1 MPLRSIAEKSE
12 TADPTL
18 TSQPELGTLPSSTST
33 LGEET
38 ARSRKAKI
46 AGGAKAA
53 AGKVGKG
60 LGKITSVAGNA
71 VERLDAQ
78 LAAQEEKND
87 QHVKQMMDR
96 AMQRSVR
103 KVLKLVGGSVNE
115 MMKPAYAPQQMCR
128 MADYMFAGSWPDVE
142 NQLQNMIMASVSSTS
157 KKLKASQLRLW
168 AKAPPLWSGK
178 VWRSRPIR
186 PLSWLRCKVL
196 YALLPADAN
205 KFRHLGDPVALSI
218 VLAKMTS
225 TFGINVMIFIVIF
238 FMIDRSD
245 ESQLVRYILSFKAF
259 QFVSGLVAATTLS
272 SKFFACL
279 KEVALDGTASCE
291 PFAPGNGG
299 TFPFIICL
307 ELIRMTLLLAA
318 GVVLAGGGAWGGAEE
333 VLALEEV
340 RCRLGEEAK
349 SGPKGHGHH
358 RGGGLHHHP
367 IAAQQH
373 EKPSPRAG
381 GGPGGGYGYDKLE
394 EGDAAAAAH
403 PPPPKPPA
411 ARSGAHLGGYEKAG
425 RSHFY
430 YHSRA
435 EVNALIAAA
444 RLKYGVQRRRGGY
457 LPYFMLYD
465 ATVVVV
471 LLLWTWYQIATLS
484 AQGAPQ
490 WLSWS
495 VIYYT
500 KLVWSLSAVPFLIF
514 NVPVVGESMHQ
525 SKMTAYDQ
533 MGRLVPALSGAMMK
547 RRIEMEQE
555 EARATELE
563 SLDDDEAAEIN
574 GAALKIQKIRR
585 GSQQRKQVGARL
597 MRHVVSITT
606 PLGFFV
612 SADEIEKWF
621 TFGK

>member
-1 MPLRSIAEKSE
+1 MSLRRIEEKTE
-12 TADPTL
+12 AADPTL
-18 TSQPELGTLPSSTST
+18 EAPQLAAQPSSSGT

-38 ARSRKAKI
+38 ARSRKGKI

-60 LGKITSVAGNA
+60 LGKITTAAGNA
-71 VERLDAQ
+71 VVRLDEQ

-115 MMKPAYAPQQMCR
+115 MMKPAYAPPQMCK

-142 NQLQNMIMASVSSTS
+142 NQLENMIMASVSSTS

-178 VWRSRPIR
+178 PWRSRPIR

-238 FMIDRSD
+238 FIIDRSD

-291 PFAPGNGG
+291 SFAPGNGS
-299 TFPFIICL
+299 TFPFIISL
-307 ELIRMTLLLAA
+307 ELIRMVLLLAA

-349 SGPKGHGHH
+349 TGPQSQHGHFH
-358 RGGGLHHHP
+358 ARHEKASPRGG
-367 IAAQQH
+367 AN
-373 EKPSPRAG
+373 
-381 GGPGGGYGYDKLE
+381 GYDKLE
-394 EGDAAAAAH
+394 EGGEAAAH
-403 PPPPKPPA
+403 ETPPKPSPRNFA
-411 ARSGAHLGGYEKAG
+411 GGYERAG
-425 RSHFY
+425 KQRFY

-435 EVNALIAAA
+435 EVNALIGAA

-465 ATVVVV
+465 AFMVVV
-471 LLLWTWYQIATLS
+471 LLLWTWFQIATLS
-484 AQGAPQ
+484 AQGAPP
-490 WLSWS
+490 WLFWS

-547 RRIEMEQE
+547 RRIEMEEE
-555 EARATELE
+555 EARAAQLE
-563 SLDDDEAAEIN
+563 ALDDDEAAEVN
-574 GAALKIQKIRR
+574 SAALKIQKMRR
-585 GSQQRKQVGARL
+585 GNASRKQVGARL